1 MRKAKNR
8 RISED
13 AMLTG
18 KSVCQIAY
26 FVPDVRAAAKRH
38 SELFGSGPF
47 YVIENIEFATCL
59 HRGKPSAWDHTIAIG
74 QWGDV
79 QVELMQ
85 QNAPGPSVLYDVIP
99 DGAAHRRGV
108 HHMAY
113 IIENPPE
120 MAAAFAAKGYPI
132 ALHATLGNGIEVFMV
147 DTIDLYGHMIE
158 FYAPTKELMAIHGFV
173 REQAIGWDGSD
184 PIRSMNF

>member
-1 MRKAKNR
+1 
-8 RISED
+8 
-13 AMLTG
+13 MLTG
-18 KSVCQIAY
+18 KSICQIAY

-59 HRGKPSAWDHTIAIG
+59 YRGQPSDWDHTIAIG
-74 QWGDV
+74 QWGDI

-85 QNAPGPSVLYDVIP
+85 QNTPGASVLHDVIP
-99 DGAAHRRGV
+99 AGSDRRGV

-113 IIENPPE
+113 IIDNPPE
-120 MAAAFAAKGYPI
+120 MAAAFAAKGHPI

-173 REQAIGWDGSD
+173 REQAVGWDGSD
-184 PIRSMNF
+184 PMRTMNF